1 MRVIERI
8 KWKGILWRKGRQ
20 KQRKR
25 TIVLEN

>member
-8 KWKGILWRKGRQ
+8 KWKGILWRRKRQ
-20 KQRKR
+20 RPRKR